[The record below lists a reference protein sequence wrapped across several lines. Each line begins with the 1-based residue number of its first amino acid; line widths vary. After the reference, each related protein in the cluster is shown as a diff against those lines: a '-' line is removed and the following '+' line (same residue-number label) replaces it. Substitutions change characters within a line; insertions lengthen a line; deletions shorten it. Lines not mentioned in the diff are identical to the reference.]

1 MADMSKRVG
10 GMDSAKD
17 CLSHTSLARRGP
29 EEKSGST
36 CFSMISTNRPPFPS
50 SQVDHEELAFIYK
63 ISWRDDFLSG
73 ATRRKTSAG
82 NNDEEIKQERLDKER
97 IRADMVEISERTKTA

>member
-1 MADMSKRVG
+1 
-10 GMDSAKD
+10 MDSAKD

-82 NNDEEIKQERLDKER
+82 ILMGKRNLSKSNPSEEKQ
-97 IRADMVEISERTKTA
+97 